1 MRLLGVI
8 SIAAIPLFVLVPGDD
23 NNAEACGAKVSIKGA
38 KLARM
43 RKLQSSSER
52 APIAAGPIDIQA
64 RERVN
69 VGGDSTQRGA
79 VGHGGGEAGKAPGAK
94 RHPKASKPIAQKEAT
109 PEPPKD
115 EQPTSN
121 PADMPRKTEEPAP
134 KDETPP
140 PAETDQPAKVK
151 GKFASHYFF
160 GNASSQLSAPNK
172 GKLKQLV
179 HWLKSNPDKSIVV
192 EGHASTNG
200 NLDANRSLSEKRAN
214 TVKEY
219 LVELGADESRISVE
233 AFGSDRPEFKP
244 GSSAKNRRVI
254 IVAK

>member
-8 SIAAIPLFVLVPGDD
+8 SIAAIPLFVLVPGED

-79 VGHGGGEAGKAPGAK
+79 VGHGGGEAGKVPGAK
-94 RHPKASKPIAQKEAT
+94 RHPKASKPIAQKEPT
-109 PEPPKD
+109 PEP
-115 EQPTSN
+115 
-121 PADMPRKTEEPAP
+121 ATEEPPAKSEP
-134 KDETPP
+134 DLGRKTDEPPAKTEPP

-172 GKLKQLV
+172 AKLKQLV

-200 NLDANRSLSEKRAN
+200 NLDANRALSEKRAN